1 LLGREGRPRVALEPG
16 SGTGLGTGWLAERC
30 DTVVAFDLAHEMLR
44 RAPEGPGHRLRADA
58 GRLPFADGAADAVV
72 LVNAFLFPA
81 EVDRVLAPRGIIVW
95 VNTSGAST
103 PIHLP
108 AEEVEAALPGRWEG
122 VASEAAGGTWAL
134 LTRA

>member
-1 LLGREGRPRVALEPG
+1 
-16 SGTGLGTGWLAERC
+16 
-30 DTVVAFDLAHEMLR
+30 M
-44 RAPEGPGHRLRADA
+44 
-58 GRLPFADGAADAVV
+58 

-81 EVDRVLAPRGIIVW
+81 EIDRVLAPRGVVVW

-108 AEEVEAALPGRWEG
+108 AEEVEAALPGRWEA
-122 VASEAAGGTWAL
+122 VASEAAGGTWAV